1 MAPLLDRTFL
11 SSMGTK
17 PPANVA
23 SVVLVED
30 MAITLPKAITTIM
43 TNMRKTTM
51 IMNLPVAASR
61 LKYTGPG
68 APCTRTCS
76 RTEGSD

>member
-1 MAPLLDRTFL
+1 MLLRLSLAPLLDSTFF

-17 PPANVA
+17 PPASVA
-23 SVVLVED
+23 RVVLVED

-61 LKYTGPG
+61 FRYTGPG
-68 APCTRTCS
+68 APCTRT
-76 RTEGSD
+76 